1 MGNAKGV
8 MPKHIIVIIRAAF
21 RDHLASDQRRRQE
34 RAVRPGM
41 QTNQAGCLL
50 PCANKLLAR
59 FDEFM
64 WRIEQERLK

>member
-1 MGNAKGV
+1 MIS
-8 MPKHIIVIIRAAF
+8 KHINAAVVVSF
-21 RDHLASDQRRRQE
+21 ADHVAADMRRSQE
-34 RAVRPGM
+34 GAVRPGM